1 MRLLIWPVP
10 LTFGISSYSSCGCL
24 WLTGTIVS
32 IGDPKKKYTRYEK
45 IGQGWVKILLM
56 FIWMCSNGIVKLFLY
71 QQNLVASWVQTQCT
85 CMGLTLLNVMTR
97 NFHSSLHRTFF
108 IVLCSV
114 KVLVSRHCETQSCD
128 VLHTCIWCF
137 GLLHRNKVLG
147 HMAATITGTTTEEV
161 LSASSV
167 FISVDRLSP
176 WWQHILQDTVV
187 KLTRC
192 VVEIE
197 MTAQPEH
204 GCRPACNNEYW
215 AFNSWNISWCNVFEH
230 GLYFDCTVSLNVHWG
245 KLVLLSG
252 QGIRDCVHCH
262 RCCHRTRGKWWV
274 VGIFRLVWSC

>member
-1 MRLLIWPVP
+1 MSPNTTYL
-10 LTFGISSYSSCGCL
+10 
-24 WLTGTIVS
+24 
-32 IGDPKKKYTRYEK
+32 YEFD
-45 IGQGWVKILLM
+45 
-56 FIWMCSNGIVKLFLY
+56 FIECYV
-71 QQNLVASWVQTQCT
+71 
-85 CMGLTLLNVMTR
+85 R
-97 NFHSSLHRTFF
+97 DFHPSLHRTFF

-128 VLHTCIWCF
+128 GLHTCIWCF
-137 GLLHRNKVLG
+137 GLLHRNKVLC

-167 FISVDRLSP
+167 FICLCVDRLSP

-192 VVEIE
+192 VVEIK
-197 MTAQPEH
+197 MTAQSKH

-215 AFNSWNISWCNVFEH
+215 AFNSWNVSWCNVFEH
-230 GLYFDCTVSLNVHWG
+230 GLYFDWTVSLNVHWG

-252 QGIRDCVHCH
+252 QGIRDCVHSH

-274 VGIFRLVWSC
+274 RGCADYNTKQWHSRVVIHTDILSLQYLYLQLSLILLIGTGSIWIKWSHIEDLNGYFLIWKNIRS